1 MKTKSRRRTSRRRT
15 SRRRT
20 SRRRTSH
27 RRTSHRRTSQGLQNS
42 PFRGSAGR
50 KRDTISIEMDFVLT
64 LDSGEEVGRRTAQK
78 IFVMAELQERQPLT
92 PYRQPFTENDK
103 KQIFWRRSTR
113 NTVPI
118 DTEDPYESWKQT
130 PEGKSIINSIH
141 DEEDDEDDEDE
152 LPGDDEP
159 RLRRRLVP
167 TMVSSNTSSVSSSI
181 TFINNPMPGELRYIN
196 AVRSLEDRA
205 RNNTILGDDENDEEI
220 DFNHP

>member
-1 MKTKSRRRTSRRRT
+1 MRDASLQVASTSMAT
-15 SRRRT
+15 VQVSI
-20 SRRRTSH
+20 
-27 RRTSHRRTSQGLQNS
+27 
-42 PFRGSAGR
+42 PFDI
-50 KRDTISIEMDFVLT
+50 KDQD
-64 LDSGEEVGRRTAQK
+64 EE
-78 IFVMAELQERQPLT
+78 
-92 PYRQPFTENDK
+92 D
-103 KQIFWRRSTR
+103 
-113 NTVPI
+113 
-118 DTEDPYESWKQT
+118 D
-130 PEGKSIINSIH
+130 
-141 DEEDDEDDEDE
+141 EDDEDDEDE